1 MPVLKIDPVR
11 LHNNEHYEF
20 INEVIRTIT
29 AHTPEAID
37 IAALF
42 PRLQASYLIEDDSY
56 KIVVKS
62 AYTRTIGEID
72 VARDGDVT
80 NFKVNIRALQSHF
93 LPAVREAAYRIMVE
107 LDAYGNITTK
117 GYDAETAD
125 ITNII
130 QALRG
135 KLAADVATTGLGDW
149 VDQIERTNLEFIEAV
164 GGRYEEQSDKNSL
177 VRLRAARLDTDASYR
192 AIVNRI
198 NAGIEYNGADRY
210 EAFVADLN
218 ARVKHYNNII
228 AIRKGRNAAEKAKN
242 NTPANPTNPDDTPTT
257 PLTPPADPPPRDEE

>member
-1 MPVLKIDPVR
+1 MEIIKIELAR

-29 AHTPEAID
+29 DHTPEAID

-42 PRLQASYLIEDDSY
+42 PRLQASFITEDESY

-62 AYTRTIGEID
+62 AYTRMLNEID
-72 VARDGDVT
+72 VVRDSNFI
-80 NFKVNIRALQSHF
+80 NFKGTVRTLQNHF
-93 LPAVREAAYRIMVE
+93 QPAVREAAYRIMIE
-107 LDAYGNITTK
+107 LDAYGDITKK

-130 QALRG
+130 QSLRG

-149 VDQIERTNLEFIEAV
+149 VDQIEQINLEFTEAV

-177 VRLRAARLDTDASYR
+177 VRLRTARLATDADYR

-198 NAGIEYNGADRY
+198 NAGIVYNGADRY
-210 EAFVADLN
+210 EAFVSDLN

-228 AIRKGRNAAEKAKN
+228 AIRKGRAAAEKAKN
-242 NTPANPTNPDDTPTT
+242 DTPADPTNPDDTPTT
-257 PLTPPADPPPRDEE
+257 PPHPTDPPPRDEE